1 MKVGMRIP
9 VIGDYDCDSRA
20 IKEEAK
26 KHIRQNNEI
35 GTPFKELQQ
44 VLPGLDR
51 NQIRVLMREL
61 RESGKVFCEG
71 KTSAA
76 RWFASE

>member
-1 MKVGMRIP
+1 MYEKEN
-9 VIGDYDCDSRA
+9 VIR
-20 IKEEAK
+20 E
-26 KHIRQNNEI
+26 NNAV

-61 RESGKVFCEG
+61 RAEGRVFSERT
-71 KTSAA
+71 TSAT
-76 RWFASE
+76 RWYASK